1 MWSLSSLGTL
11 QSGSSARIQRNGM
24 AMSLNNDEDDVAL
37 IDSSG
42 VECDRFGYSSAVA
55 GEVIATGH

>member
-1 MWSLSSLGTL
+1 
-11 QSGSSARIQRNGM
+11 M